1 MSDALTKFGQNA
13 WLWRAIIFKGVNG
26 YLIAVAGAVLASH
39 ILTPF
44 QESIVGCLITGS
56 KFLDGFMNQDLGRI
70 KQEMAQALGLSTGNT
85 QFLTR
90 QDTQQQTSV
99 QTFST
104 SPPNET
110 ETPKPNTEPK

>member
-1 MSDALTKFGQNA
+1 MSETITRLGQNA

-56 KFLDGFMNQDLGRI
+56 KFLDGFMNQDLAQVR
-70 KQEMAQALGLSTGNT
+70 QQVAQALGISNGNT
-85 QFLTR
+85 QFLAR
-90 QDTQQQTSV
+90 ADAPQTTS
-99 QTFST
+99 QTFNPTPST
-104 SPPNET
+104 EIKT
-110 ETPKPNTEPK
+110 Q

>member
-1 MSDALTKFGQNA
+1 MSETITRLGQNA

-56 KFLDGFMNQDLGRI
+56 KFLDGFMNQDLAQVR
-70 KQEMAQALGLSTGNT
+70 QQVAQALGISNGTGNT
-85 QFLTR
+85 NFLKLS
-90 QDTQQQTSV
+90 DVPPQTTS
-99 QTFST
+99 QTFNPTPST
-104 SPPNET
+104 ENKT
-110 ETPKPNTEPK
+110 Q